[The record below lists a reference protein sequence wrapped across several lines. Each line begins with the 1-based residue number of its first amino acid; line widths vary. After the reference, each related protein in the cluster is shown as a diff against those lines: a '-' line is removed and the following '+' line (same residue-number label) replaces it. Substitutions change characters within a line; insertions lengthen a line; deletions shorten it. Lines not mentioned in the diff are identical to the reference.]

1 MISSSQN
8 DDRTSVVALAG
19 RRIDAESAGAQ
30 RFPLA
35 NVEAVAAALAQ
46 TLADLHAIALVSSA
60 ACGADLL
67 ALKAAQS
74 LSIPAH
80 IVIPYVRD
88 AFKQSS
94 VIDRPAREIWEPLF
108 DDAIGRAAAHGAL
121 TNLALKPDDPNAYQ
135 AANRAIFDI
144 ARRMASERGARPVAI
159 IVWEGAPRPGD
170 DLTARFRQMAEEA
183 GFETK
188 TVPTL

>member
-1 MISSSQN
+1 MIVPSPKACM
-8 DDRTSVVALAG
+8 SVVGLAG
-19 RRIDAESAGAQ
+19 RRIDAEGAEVQ

-35 NVEAVAAALAQ
+35 NIETVEGQLARALKH
-46 TLADLHAIALVSSA
+46 LHAIALVSSA

-88 AFKQSS
+88 AFKQNS
-94 VIDRPAREIWEPLF
+94 VIDRPGREIWEPLF
-108 DDAIGRAAAHGAL
+108 DDAISRAAAHGAL
-121 TNLALKPDDPNAYQ
+121 TNLGLKPDDPNAYQ

-144 ARRMASERGARPVAI
+144 ARRMASERGARPVAV

-170 DLTARFRQMAEEA
+170 DFTARFRQMAEEA